1 MTHPTKLQAGV
12 QVGVWDELLMVNEPL
27 QQLLDGPD
35 AGDVMLMFELLDLG
49 KNCTVSVGFCLSDCR
64 QACTQADQESDRL
77 IDLQTGSG

>member
-49 KNCTVSVGFCLSDCR
+49 KNCTVSVGLCLSDCR
-64 QACTQADQESDRL
+64 QACTQADQRA
-77 IDLQTGSG
+77 IG